1 MTTKRIAIIGGAVVA
16 LAAGSAGAVAA
27 TNSDDAKQREQTVL
41 DTAAKKLDVS
51 PDQLRDALQAGQA
64 AQLDQAVKDG
74 KLTQEQADAIKKR
87 MQDSG
92 LVLGGGPGGRGGP
105 DGHGGP
111 GGPGGGREMMAD
123 VAKALGLSEDK
134 LHTQLESGK
143 TIAQIAKA
151 QGKDLDDVKAAVK
164 KAATERLDQ
173 AVKDGKVTKE
183 QRDHIVGELDE
194 HIAHLG
200 ERPFGRGPGHGPPP
214 AGQPSAKQEGETN
227 QDGSYVPP
235 SGGVTRT
242 D

>member
-16 LAAGSAGAVAA
+16 LAAGSAGAIAA
-27 TNSDDAKQREQTVL
+27 TNDDEAKQREQSVL
-41 DTAAKKLDVS
+41 NTAAKKLDVS
-51 PDQLRDALQAGQA
+51 PSELRDALEAGQE

-92 LVLGGGPGGRGGP
+92 LVLGGPGGR
-105 DGHGGP
+105 GHGGP
-111 GGPGGGREMMAD
+111 GGPGGPHGGREMFDEA
-123 VAKALGLSEDK
+123 AKALGLSEDE
-134 LHTQLESGK
+134 LHQQLESGK
-143 TIAQIAKA
+143 TLAQIAKA
-151 QGKDLDDVKAAVK
+151 QNKSLDDVKAAVK
-164 KAATERLDQ
+164 KAALARLDQ
-173 AVKDGKVTKE
+173 AVKDGKLTDA
-183 QRDHIVGELDE
+183 QRDQIAKDLDDR
-194 HIAHLG
+194 IDHLG

-214 AGQPSAKQEGETN
+214 AGEPPARQEGETN